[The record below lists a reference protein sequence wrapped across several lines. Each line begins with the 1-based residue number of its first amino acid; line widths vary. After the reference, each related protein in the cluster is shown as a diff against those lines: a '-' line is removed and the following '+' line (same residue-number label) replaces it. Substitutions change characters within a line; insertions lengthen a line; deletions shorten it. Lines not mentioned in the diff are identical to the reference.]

1 MKLDDLLACKN
12 GNCLYLPY
20 WIKIFYSKKNKL
32 IKISCYVYWFKYEES
47 IKNELEEKLSE
58 RIEEPILYNT
68 IEESKNTIEKS
79 LKDKKLLNDLLREI
93 GELKAMK
100 EYKTTDNILL
110 FQTNANDDI
119 IEDFEYDKIK
129 FSYPSNTNKNK
140 HNKNENKKLINK
152 KKEIINDDNENKNKK
167 ECNYEQYFK
176 DEISLGEA
184 NIDRSSPFHAHSLKN
199 SNYISILNKI
209 NHKPIIIEFIFSY
222 LRNSPL
228 QIFKLIE
235 IDKKLKNDINTFFI
249 STKKKIIYQK

>member
-12 GNCLYLPY
+12 GNFLYLPY

-58 RIEEPILYNT
+58 RIDEPILYNT
-68 IEESKNTIEKS
+68 IEESKNIIEKS
-79 LKDKKLLNDLLREI
+79 LKDKKMLNDLLTEI
-93 GELKAMK
+93 GKLKAMK

-119 IEDFEYDKIK
+119 IEDFEYDEIK

-140 HNKNENKKLINK
+140 HKKNENKKLNNK
-152 KKEIINDDNENKNKK
+152 KKE
-167 ECNYEQYFK
+167 
-176 DEISLGEA
+176 A
-184 NIDRSSPFHAHSLKN
+184 NIDKSSPFQAHSLNN

-209 NHKPIIIEFIFSY
+209 KHKPIIIEFIFSY

-228 QIFKLIE
+228 KYL
-235 IDKKLKNDINTFFI
+235 N
-249 STKKKIIYQK
+249 